1 MRTGLGCCQQTS
13 GGRGRSRVCSSPA
26 RRCKGCTERPLI
38 ALVGSVVTSK
48 FVASLP
54 HAPWVH
60 WSCPAAMDS
69 SRNAAIACVSLLLCP
84 GLSPVQLGCRQ
95 APPGNTGERMPP
107 GQPSAVGYAN
117 QCPSFSASKS
127 SAHSILQRG
136 PEGSISVAHTGD
148 LLINCTSFPVALHI
162 SPQTLIPILTF

>member
-1 MRTGLGCCQQTS
+1 MGCCPQTS
-13 GGRGRSRVCSSPA
+13 GGRGRSRVCSSPV

-38 ALVGSVVTSK
+38 AHVGSVVTSK
-48 FVASLP
+48 PVASLP

-60 WSCPAAMDS
+60 C
-69 SRNAAIACVSLLLCP
+69 SRNAARACVSLLLCP
-84 GLSPVQLGCRQ
+84 GLSPVQRGCRQ

-127 SAHSILQRG
+127 SAHSIPQRG
-136 PEGSISVAHTGD
+136 SEGLTPFLHSSSQWPTLVTCS
-148 LLINCTSFPVALHI
+148 LIALPSLFHSTSPPRPH
-162 SPQTLIPILTF
+162 S